1 MKFNL
6 LDKNIIL
13 SLIKSLIYYIFSKTA
28 TDSIFGDRFL
38 IYRPILLETPDHFS

>member
-13 SLIKSLIYYIFSKTA
+13 SLIKSLIYYIFSTNNN
-28 TDSIFGDRFL
+28 R
-38 IYRPILLETPDHFS
+38 